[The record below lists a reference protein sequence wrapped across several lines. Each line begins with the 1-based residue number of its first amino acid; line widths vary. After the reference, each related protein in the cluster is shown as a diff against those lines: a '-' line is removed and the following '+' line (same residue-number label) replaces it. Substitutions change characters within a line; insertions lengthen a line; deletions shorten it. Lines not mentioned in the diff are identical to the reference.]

1 MEAKS
6 EITIK
11 FSDSLPEALR
21 QRQTKKL
28 NLSLPTKTV

>member
-11 FSDSLPEALR
+11 FSDALPEALR
-21 QRQTKKL
+21 QRRTRKL
-28 NLSLPTKTV
+28 KLSLPTKTV